1 MLFILFNSIFIA
13 YSNTELSMFN
23 MDKGILVAGYA
34 NNGAFINFT
43 GPNISIEQK
52 N

>member
-1 MLFILFNSIFIA
+1 MLFILLNPIFIT
-13 YSNTELSMFN
+13 YSNTELSIFN
-23 MDKGILVAGYA
+23 MAEGILVTGYA